1 MVDTSEP
8 RLGLTRDRIL
18 RAALNLADTSGVESL
33 TMRGLGENLGFE
45 AMSLYHH
52 VSNKDD
58 VLDGILDLVLDESQP
73 PLASGVWTASV
84 RDSAISV
91 HRALQ
96 RHPWACTILSSPAR
110 LRPARLRYMDSLLG
124 RLRAAGFSADTTYH
138 AYHVLDGFIFG
149 FSMWEANHTYTEA
162 ETSAMAAAFAST
174 ITASSYPH
182 LVEHGQQHFSDGPIH
197 DVSAFEFGL
206 DLILNGLVDTLEGGS
221 SHLSDV

>member
-8 RLGLTRDRIL
+8 RVGLNRDRIL
-18 RAALNLADTSGVESL
+18 HAALGLADTDGVEAL
-33 TMRGLGENLGFE
+33 TMRRLGESLGFE

-58 VLDGILDLVLDESQP
+58 VLDGIVDLVLDESHP
-73 PLASGVWTASV
+73 PSDDGEWTTSV

-96 RHPWACTILSSPAR
+96 RHRWACTILDSPAR
-110 LRPARLRYMDSLLG
+110 LRPARLRYMDVLLG
-124 RLRAAGFSADTTYH
+124 RLRAAGFSDETTYH

-149 FSMWEANHTYTEA
+149 FSLWEADHTYSEDEA
-162 ETSAMAAAFAST
+162 STMAASFSST
-174 ITASSYPH
+174 VAADTYPH
-182 LVEHGQQHFSDGPIH
+182 LLEHGEQHFSDGPLH

-206 DLILNGLVDTLEGGS
+206 DLILKGLADLLDGRA
-221 SHLSDV
+221 

>member
-1 MVDTSEP
+1 MVDTSKP

-18 RAALNLADTSGVESL
+18 RAALDLADTEGVGSL
-33 TMRGLGENLGFE
+33 TMRRLGESLGFE
-45 AMSLYHH
+45 AMSLYHY

-58 VLDGILDLVLDESQP
+58 LLDGILDLVLDESHP
-73 PLASGVWTASV
+73 PSDGKDWTGSV

-124 RLRAAGFSADTTYH
+124 RLRAVGFSAETTYH

-149 FSMWEANHTYTEA
+149 FSMWEANHTYTDA
-162 ETSAMAAAFAST
+162 ETSAMAAAF
-174 ITASSYPH
+174 SSKVSADSLPH
-182 LVEHGQQHFSDGPIH
+182 LVEHGEQHFSPGPIH

-206 DLILNGLVDTLEGGS
+206 DLILNGLVDTLEGHS
-221 SHLSDV
+221 RSP